1 MPHLEGKV
9 DASARTANRPE
20 TVPWNDGIQ
29 SRGGQQTG
37 MSRASKRDA
46 EPPNVEGGDVDVAKS
61 SVRKSL
67 ADVNKSK
74 ETARVSS
81 HKMGTTIHS

>member
-1 MPHLEGKV
+1 
-9 DASARTANRPE
+9 
-20 TVPWNDGIQ
+20 
-29 SRGGQQTG
+29 
-37 MSRASKRDA
+37 MSRASKRDG
-46 EPPNVEGGDVDVAKS
+46 EQPPVVESADVDVAKS